1 MVFYLCGLKCHSSS
15 DPAELPRNS
24 RGFTSPSQPHAA
36 ALTLTFWTK
45 HLSIIISQVSMT
57 SLKANELWGVKVKLS
72 SFFALCGYQS
82 SICSAALWP
91 NMENDAEFYKWKTRT
106 PRTNSYAWDQRCQII
121 GEYFPTLGG
130 LISTGQAEYLKEKGA
145 WRSSTASKSF
155 N

>member
-1 MVFYLCGLKCHSSS
+1 MVFYLCGLKCRSSS

-24 RGFTSPSQPHAA
+24 RGLTSPSQPHAA

-91 NMENDAEFYKWKTRT
+91 NMENDAEFYKK
-106 PRTNSYAWDQRCQII
+106 NSDTSYQQLCLGPKMSGHLGVFSYSGRFKYWSSWIFKRKRCVKIKYCI
-121 GEYFPTLGG
+121 
-130 LISTGQAEYLKEKGA
+130 KEL
-145 WRSSTASKSF
+145 
-155 N
+155 